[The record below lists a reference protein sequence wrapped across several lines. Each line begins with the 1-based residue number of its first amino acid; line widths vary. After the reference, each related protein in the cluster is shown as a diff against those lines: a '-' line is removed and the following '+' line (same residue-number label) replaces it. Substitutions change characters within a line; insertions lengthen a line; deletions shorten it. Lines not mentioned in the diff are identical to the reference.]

1 MKKSSALVF
10 ICLCCVFRV
19 WAQNTAVIDY
29 NTFIE
34 NVKKNNPIANKAQNS
49 STIGKI
55 QYNAARGNY
64 DPIINAST
72 ENKYYN
78 STGYYSLFSADLKQP
93 LFTSQYLKA
102 GYEYGAGVYVNPEDY
117 TSSYGLPYVGL
128 EFSLLQGLLIDKRRA
143 EVLKSENYID
153 YYNAEKNIILN
164 DLLYLSSQA
173 YFEWM
178 YTQKQYALYSYF
190 LSLADLRLQGVKHL
204 SDSGERPAIDTIEA
218 SILLQS
224 RLLEQQNIAIENQKQ
239 FNELTSFN
247 WQNNTTPNSTT
258 TNYISKDSLDNCYQQ
273 IKKVA
278 LKIIAYDSI
287 NNPIVIQYQ
296 AKQKVLEV
304 EERFKKEMIKPK
316 LDVTYNFLS
325 SNQNSQLPV
334 FSPNNY
340 KWGATLS
347 FPLFLRNPINEYK
360 IASLNVDNNAY
371 DLANKTN
378 EIALKQNYLKQT
390 LIVLTSQLVTAEKS
404 VVYSQKLLEAEKL
417 KFENGESSLFMLN
430 TRENKLLETELKLA
444 DSKLKF
450 IKCVLTIVYLNGN
463 LDYAF

>member
-1 MKKSSALVF
+1 MKKSSVLVV
-10 ICLCCVFRV
+10 ICLFFIFPV
-19 WAQNTAVIDY
+19 WAQNTIIIDY

-34 NVKKNNPIANKAQNS
+34 NVKKNNPVAAKAENTS
-49 STIGKI
+49 AIGKM

-64 DPIINAST
+64 DPIINATT

-78 STGYYSLFSADLKQP
+78 SIGYYNLFSADLKQP
-93 LFTSQYLKA
+93 IFTSQYLKA

-117 TSSYGLPYVGL
+117 TSSYGLPYLGL
-128 EFSLLQGLLIDKRRA
+128 EFSVLQGLLIDKRRA
-143 EVLKSENYID
+143 EVLKAENYVD
-153 YYNAEKNIILN
+153 YYNAEKNILLN
-164 DLLYLSSQA
+164 DLLYFSSQA

-190 LSLADLRLQGVKHL
+190 LSLADLRLKGIKYL

-224 RLLEQQNIAIENQKQ
+224 RLLEQQATAIENQKQ
-239 FNELTSFN
+239 LNELTSFN
-247 WQNNTTPNSTT
+247 WQNNSTPNSTT

-273 IKKVA
+273 VKKLA
-278 LKIIAYDSI
+278 LGIIAYDSI
-287 NNPIVIQYQ
+287 NNPIVMQYQ
-296 AKQKVLEV
+296 AKQKVLQV

-316 LDVTYNFLS
+316 LDLSYNFLS
-325 SNQNSQLPV
+325 SNKNSYAPI
-334 FSPNNY
+334 FSPNSY

-347 FPLFLRNPINEYK
+347 FPLFLRNSINEYK

-390 LIVLTSQLVTAEKS
+390 LIILTGQLATAEKS
-404 VVYSQKLLEAEKL
+404 VAYSKRLLEAEKL

-450 IKCVLTIVYLNGN
+450 IKCVLSIVYLNGN
-463 LDYAF
+463 LNYSF

>member
-1 MKKSSALVF
+1 MIKNNFLALIFLFVP
-10 ICLCCVFRV
+10 LCFF
-19 WAQNTAVIDY
+19 AQSTTVIDY
-29 NTFIE
+29 ATFIE
-34 NVKKNNPIANKAQNS
+34 NVKKNNPIASKAQNFS
-49 STIGKI
+49 DIGRA

-64 DPIINAST
+64 DPIISAST

-102 GYEYGAGVYVNPEDY
+102 GYEYGSGVFVNPEQY
-117 TSSYGLPYVGL
+117 TSSYGLPYLGL
-128 EFSLLQGLLIDKRRA
+128 EVSLLQGFSIDKRRA
-143 EVLKSENYID
+143 EVLKAENYMD
-153 YYNAEKNIILN
+153 YYNAEKNIVLN
-164 DLLYLSSQA
+164 ELLYFSSQA

-178 YTQKQYALYSYF
+178 YTQKQFALYSYF
-190 LSLADLRLQGVKHL
+190 LSLADLRLQGVKFL
-204 SDSGERPAIDTIEA
+204 SNSGERPAVDTIEA
-218 SILLQS
+218 AVLLQS
-224 RLLEQQNIAIENQKQ
+224 RLLDQQAVAIENQKQ

-247 WQNNTTPNSTT
+247 WQNNTTPNSTAI
-258 TNYISKDSLDNCYQQ
+258 NFISKDSLDNCFQRV
-273 IKKVA
+273 KKIA
-278 LKIIAYDSI
+278 LEIIRNDSI
-287 NNPIVIQYQ
+287 NNPLVMQYR

-316 LDVTYNFLS
+316 LDITYNFLS
-325 SNQNSQLPV
+325 SNKNSYAPV

-360 IASLNVDNNAY
+360 IASLNADNNAY

-378 EIALKQNYLKQT
+378 EIGLKQNYLKQT
-390 LIVLTSQLVTAEKS
+390 LVVLTNQLSTAEKS
-404 VVYSQKLLEAEKL
+404 VLYSKNLLEAEKL
-417 KFENGESSLFMLN
+417 KFDNGESSLFMLN

-450 IKCVLTIVYLNGN
+450 IKCILGIIYLNGT
-463 LDYAF
+463 LEYAF